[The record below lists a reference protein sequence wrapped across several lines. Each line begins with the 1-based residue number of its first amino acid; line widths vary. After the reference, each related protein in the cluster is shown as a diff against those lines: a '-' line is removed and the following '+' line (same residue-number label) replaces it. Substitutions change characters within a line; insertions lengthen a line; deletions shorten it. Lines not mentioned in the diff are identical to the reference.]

1 MADRQITFIDTDDNP
16 LIVRLKEDRAQLV
29 VVDGEPEL
37 EAAELR
43 GFATAL
49 FAAYVGGPLARRLAA
64 SCDKIDRVREHLAR
78 TGGADELVAALD
90 GSLRVIADIADAM
103 TAATAAVSSS
113 EEPAPQPTPK
123 VEYRVAAALRK
134 SRRRPRISE
143 GCRPTWGA
151 SPVNLVVAPAR

>member
-64 SCDKIDRVREHLAR
+64 SCDKIDYVRDQLAS

-90 GSLRVIADIADAM
+90 RSLRVIADIADAL
-103 TAATAAVSSS
+103 TAANTAVSSC
-113 EEPAPQPTPK
+113 EEPAPQPRPA

-143 GCRPTWGA
+143 GSRPTWGA
-151 SPVNLVVAPAR
+151 RDADLVAATQ

>member
-16 LIVRLKEDRAQLV
+16 LIVRFKEDRAQLV

-37 EAAELR
+37 EADELR

-49 FAAYVGGPLARRLAA
+49 FAAYVGAPLARRLAA
-64 SCDKIDRVREHLAR
+64 SCDKIDYVREQLAR

-90 GSLRVIADIADAM
+90 RSLRVIADIADAM
-103 TAATAAVSSS
+103 TAATTAISSS
-113 EEPAPQPTPK
+113 DEPAPPPK
-123 VEYRVAAALRK
+123 PAVEYRVIAALRK

-143 GCRPTWGA
+143 GSRPTWGVPEA
-151 SPVNLVVAPAR
+151 DLAAAPAC